1 MNSGLLEVSNPQTK
15 QEENNPSQ
23 TFIDIYTL
31 KKASVIVMLLKILYW
46 ALVIVLFGI
55 GIYYIHKSHNEEYHK
70 EELEFLK
77 VSNEWNTSKYS
88 DLQEWK
94 VYLKNENNDSILLD
108 KSYNKYNTFVG
119 SNNLYYQPFE
129 FIKNNT
135 VSLLQRI
142 PLEKSVYESSYG
154 GYNLTTSLYL
164 ITDNTFSLKTIKLDH
179 IDFFIK
185 KISPGTTQS
194 QCAKEKASWNYES
207 EACYKYYMLRTLCII
222 IDQNSRELYYD
233 YKNFKCNG
241 FDNWFQSYTFFPW
254 NIPNFD
260 PSFDDIEA
268 SGKKISLY
276 VSTNYDPF
284 VFSSYNDSYKLNKI
298 YKFYNRCGVWCLGI
312 SIFLLIIPL
321 LLIARDYYESKKP
334 LTPESLSIYNTSFKT
349 NPMRI

>member
-1 MNSGLLEVSNPQTK
+1 MQTGLLEVSNPPNTNQDE
-15 QEENNPSQ
+15 QPQS
-23 TFIDIYTL
+23 FLDLYTL
-31 KKASVIVMLLKILYW
+31 KKAPVVIMLLKILYW
-46 ALVIVLFGI
+46 AFVIVLLGI

-70 EELEFLK
+70 EEIAFQK

-94 VYLKNENNDSILLD
+94 IYLKNANNDSIILD
-108 KSYNKYNTFVG
+108 KSYNKFNTFVG
-119 SNNLYYQPFE
+119 SDNLHYQPFE

-142 PLEKSVYESSYG
+142 PLDKSVYESSYG
-154 GYNLTTSLYL
+154 GYNLTSSLYL
-164 ITDNTFSLKTIKLDH
+164 TTDNTFSLKTVKLDN

-185 KISPGTTQS
+185 ILSQGTSQS

-207 EACYKYYMLRTLCII
+207 GACYKYYMLRTLCVI

-241 FDNWFQSYTFFPW
+241 FNNWYQSYTFFPW

-284 VFSSYNDSYKLNKI
+284 VYASYNDSYKLNKI

-312 SIFLLIIPL
+312 SIFLIIIPF
-321 LLIARDYYESKKP
+321 LLIFRDYFESKRQM
-334 LTPESLSIYNTSFKT
+334 TPESRSAFTTSFKT
-349 NPMRI
+349 NPIRL